1 MGGGGAS
8 GKGVVKDA
16 LIEILRER
24 HDPEVWA
31 DLIAA
36 ARARS
41 EAEDL

>member
-1 MGGGGAS
+1 M
-8 GKGVVKDA
+8 KDA
-16 LIEILRER
+16 LIEILRVR

-31 DLIAA
+31 ELVAE